1 MASSIIQ
8 KSLDNTL
15 LKFKL
20 PSQTDTDVKLQMVAT
35 DSFDDVDEHND
46 KNALTI
52 FSVGGTTG
60 APNNASNRWFGFQW
74 INASGLYGL
83 CIAFSFGR
91 DEIYI
96 KRRNNS
102 TTWLAWKTIS

>member
-52 FSVGGTTG
+52 FSVGGEQLAHQITHQTG
-60 APNNASNRWFGFQW
+60 GSDSN
-74 INASGLYGL
+74 GLTHRVCMGYVLRFLLG
-83 CIAFSFGR
+83 
-91 DEIYI
+91 ETKY
-96 KRRNNS
+96 
-102 TTWLAWKTIS
+102 T